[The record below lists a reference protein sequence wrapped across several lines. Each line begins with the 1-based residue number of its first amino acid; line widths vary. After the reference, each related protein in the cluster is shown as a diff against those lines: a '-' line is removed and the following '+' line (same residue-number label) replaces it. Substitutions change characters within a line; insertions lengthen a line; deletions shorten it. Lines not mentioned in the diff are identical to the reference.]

1 MDSIS
6 GRLNSNNLIF
16 SMLGGCG
23 AAVTP
28 GAPDSPKA
36 PGTFGIRLMLIVLL
50 YCDCNR
56 SFAGSSNESSDSWT
70 LLL

>member
-1 MDSIS
+1 
-6 GRLNSNNLIF
+6 
-16 SMLGGCG
+16 MLGGYG